1 MFSGGCCAKG
11 SLIKLSDGTQKK
23 VEDIKK
29 GDKVITVNIENNKF
43 TEEKSE
49 IECLII
55 TKCKNG
61 YEYMVELDNNL
72 KITPYHPIYTQS
84 MLKYKW
90 LYPIDISVSK
100 PQKIQTDTMYTFV
113 IKNRKSV
120 IVNDYIFATLGHNL
134 VENDVIKHDYF
145 GTDNVIGDLKK
156 FTTYN
161 TGFVY
166 LDHNMYIRGRDN
178 KVCGIVD
185 ISKTF
190 IETLYYAN
198 L

>member
-1 MFSGGCCAKG
+1 MSSGGCCAKG
-11 SLIKLSDGTQKK
+11 SLIKLSDGSQKK

-29 GDKVITVNIENNKF
+29 GDKVITVNIDNNKI
-43 TEEKSE
+43 TEEISE
-49 IECLII
+49 VECLII

-84 MLKYKW
+84 MLKYQW
-90 LYPIDISVSK
+90 LFPIDISTSK
-100 PQKIQTDTMYTFV
+100 PQKIESDKMYTFIV
-113 IKNRKSV
+113 KNRKSV

-145 GTDNVIGDLKK
+145 GTDRIIDDLEMFKSYK
-156 FTTYN
+156 
-161 TGFVY
+161 TGYVL
-166 LDHNMYIRGRDN
+166 LDKCMFLRGKDN
-178 KVCGIVD
+178 KISGIMD
-185 ISKTF
+185 IPKTF
-190 IETLYYAN
+190 IESLYFAN

>member
-1 MFSGGCCAKG
+1 MSSGGCCAKG
-11 SLIKLSDGTQKK
+11 SLIKLSDGSQKK

-29 GDKVITVNIENNKF
+29 GDKVITVNIDNNKI
-43 TEEKSE
+43 TEEISE

-84 MLKYKW
+84 MLKYQW
-90 LYPIDISVSK
+90 LFPIDISVSK
-100 PQKIQTDTMYTFV
+100 PLKIKSDKMFTFV
-113 IKNRKSV
+113 VKNRKSV

-145 GTDNVIGDLKK
+145 GNDNVIGDLKEYN
-156 FTTYN
+156 TYK
-161 TGFVY
+161 TGFVV
-166 LDHNMYIRGRDN
+166 LDHTMYIRGRDN
-178 KVCGIVD
+178 NICSI
-185 ISKTF
+185 INMNKTF
-190 IETLYYAN
+190 VETLYFAN

>member
-55 TKCKNG
+55 TKCNNG

-72 KITPYHPIYTQS
+72 KIILT
-84 MLKYKW
+84 
-90 LYPIDISVSK
+90 
-100 PQKIQTDTMYTFV
+100 
-113 IKNRKSV
+113 N
-120 IVNDYIFATLGHNL
+120 
-134 VENDVIKHDYF
+134 
-145 GTDNVIGDLKK
+145 
-156 FTTYN
+156 
-161 TGFVY
+161 Y
-166 LDHNMYIRGRDN
+166 LH
-178 KVCGIVD
+178 
-185 ISKTF
+185 
-190 IETLYYAN
+190 L
-198 L
+198 

>member
-1 MFSGGCCAKG
+1 MSSGGCCAKG
-11 SLIKLSDGTQKK
+11 SFIKLSDGSQKK

-29 GDKVITVNIENNKF
+29 GDKVITVNIDNNKF
-43 TEEKSE
+43 TEEISE
-49 IECLII
+49 IECLVI

-84 MLKYKW
+84 MLKYQW
-90 LYPIDISVSK
+90 LFPIDISTSK
-100 PQKIQTDTMYTFV
+100 PQKIESDKMYTFIV
-113 IKNRKSV
+113 KNRKSV

-145 GTDNVIGDLKK
+145 GTDKVIFELRE
-156 FTTYN
+156 FNTYN
-161 TGFVY
+161 SGYVL
-166 LDHNMYIRGRDN
+166 LDHSMYIRGRDN
-178 KVCGIVD
+178 NICSI
-185 ISKTF
+185 INMNKTF
-190 IETLYYAN
+190 VETLYFAN